1 MQIERGAS
9 ARYDAA
15 RGWPLA
21 SLRIYVPKNF
31 LLLAT
36 ALLLNAAGLLAQN
49 TASDTAVTAIRAGK
63 LIDVDAG
70 RVLLNQTILVRG
82 GRIEAVGEKLA
93 IPVGARI
100 IDLSKMTV
108 LPGLIDCHTHLADL
122 GDAEP
127 LLVLK
132 KSAAEMAYAA
142 IPNARVTL
150 LAGFTTV
157 RDVGVYRA
165 FNDVAM
171 RDAIGRGD
179 IIGPRMFVA
188 GAYITISE
196 GAGAMTGL
204 APDIQLPPDLRYGEA
219 NSPWEVRQK
228 IRLLAHRGADHIKL
242 LSTGAVLTHGSNPK
256 SVEFTPEELAAAVD
270 EARNFGLRVEAHAH
284 AAEGIKNAIRAGVA
298 SIEHA
303 TLIDEEGIA
312 LAKERGTY
320 LDMDIYDDECIQN
333 SGKTKQWPA
342 DFLEHDREL
351 GEIQRRNFTKAVRAG
366 VKMAFGTDAGVC
378 PHGINARQF
387 AFMVKYGMTPMQ
399 AIQSATSGAADLLG
413 KSDVLGSLKPGKYAD
428 IVAVNG
434 DALADIRVLEHVSFV
449 MKEGQ
454 VFKNEP

>member
-1 MQIERGAS
+1 VHRKIS
-9 ARYDAA
+9 FPILCLSLI
-15 RGWPLA
+15 PL
-21 SLRIYVPKNF
+21 IG
-31 LLLAT
+31 LAGQ
-36 ALLLNAAGLLAQN
+36 AAAGSAAAPAAPAL
-49 TASDTAVTAIRAGK
+49 VTAIRAGK
-63 LIDVDAG
+63 FIDVQAG
-70 RVLLNQTILVRG
+70 RVLANQIILVRG
-82 GRIEAVGEKLA
+82 MKIEAVGA
-93 IPVGARI
+93 NVTIPDGATV

-122 GDAEP
+122 ADAEP
-127 LLVLK
+127 LNVLQRT
-132 KSAAEMAYAA
+132 AVETAYSA

-171 RDAIGRGD
+171 RDAIARGI
-179 IIGPRMFVA
+179 IIGPRMYVA

-204 APDIQLPPDLRYGEA
+204 SPDIQLPWDLHYGEA

-228 IRLLAHRGADHIKL
+228 IRELAHRGADHIKV

-256 SVEFTPEELAAAVD
+256 SVEFTPEELRAAVE
-270 EARNFGLRVEAHAH
+270 EAGNFGLRVEAHAH

-303 TLIDEEGIA
+303 TLIDDEGIA
-312 LAKERGTY
+312 LAKQHGTY
-320 LDMDIYDDECIQN
+320 LDMDIYDEECIQSAPN
-333 SGKTKQWPA
+333 TPA
-342 DFLEHDREL
+342 DFLQHDRDLAEA
-351 GEIQRRNFTKAVRAG
+351 QRRNFTKAVRAG
-366 VKMAFGTDAGVC
+366 VKMTFGTDAGVC

-399 AIQSATSGAADLLG
+399 AIQSATVNAADLIGHSELFGSITAG
-413 KSDVLGSLKPGKYAD
+413 KSAD
-428 IVAVNG
+428 IIAVSG
-434 DALADIRVLEHVSFV
+434 DPLADIHELEHVQFV

-454 VFKNEP
+454 VYEAAGMSRSGGPGLR

>member
-1 MQIERGAS
+1 MRKQIFC
-9 ARYDAA
+9 
-15 RGWPLA
+15 L
-21 SLRIYVPKNF
+21 VV
-31 LLLAT
+31 LLLFFGANGSAQQTPSAT
-36 ALLLNAAGLLAQN
+36 Q
-49 TASDTAVTAIRAGK
+49 VTVIRAGK

-70 RVLLNQTILVRG
+70 RVQANQMILVRG
-82 GRIEAVGEKLA
+82 GKIESIGENLP
-93 IPVGARI
+93 IPSGATV

-127 LLVLK
+127 LLVLQRT
-132 KSAAEMAYAA
+132 SAETAYAS

-150 LAGFTTV
+150 LGGFTTV

-171 RDAIGRGD
+171 RDAIARGY

-204 APDIQLPPDLRYGEA
+204 AWDIPLPLDLRYGEA

-228 IRLLAHRGADHIKL
+228 IRELAHRGADHIKI

-256 SVEFTPEELAAAVD
+256 SLEFTLEELNAAVD

-303 TLIDEEGIA
+303 TLIDDEGIA
-312 LAKERGTY
+312 LAKQHGTY
-320 LDMDIYDDECIQN
+320 LDMDIYDEECIQDQ
-333 SGKTKQWPA
+333 GKKNATPA
-342 DFLEHDREL
+342 DFLEHDRGL
-351 GEIQRRNFTKAVRAG
+351 GELHRRNFTKAVRAG
-366 VKMAFGTDAGVC
+366 VKMSFGTDAGVC

-399 AIQSATSGAADLLG
+399 AIQSATSNAADLLG

-428 IVAVNG
+428 IIAVSGNPL
-434 DALADIRVLEHVSFV
+434 DDVRILENVKFV
-449 MKEGQ
+449 MKEGHIYKQ
-454 VFKNEP
+454 EP